1 MLLSVALD
9 RDMKAVQASVL
20 TRFGASRL
28 AFSDPYELF
37 DIVDSAFSQYPYLDS
52 IFVWRAEDQV
62 QQASFF
68 PVALLRDPR
77 ALNPMGAAIRSSE
90 TGE

>member
-1 MLLSVALD
+1 MLLSVAID

-20 TRFGASRL
+20 TRFGARRL
-28 AFSDPYELF
+28 AFSGPYELF
-37 DIVDSAFSQYPYLDS
+37 DSVDSAFSQYPYLDS
-52 IFVWRAEDQV
+52 SFVWRAEDPV
-62 QQASFF
+62 QQASPF

-77 ALNPMGAAIRSSE
+77 ALNPMVAAIRSSE